1 MRFPEFTEEWETKK
15 LGEVVNFKVT
25 NSFSRDNLNYE
36 NGTVKNIHYGD
47 IHTKFQTLFDISKE
61 TVPFINE
68 EMNVGR
74 ISDENYCREG
84 DIIFADASE
93 DLNDVGKSIEVI
105 NVNGEKLLSG
115 LHTLLARPKVNI
127 FHLGFNGY
135 LFKSNQV
142 RTQIQKESQGSKVLS
157 INVGRISK
165 IELSFPAVQEQERI
179 TALLSLLDERI
190 QTQNKIL
197 LNHKSLI
204 KNLRDMLFKHK
215 IRFKD
220 DNGSEFPDWVSCKLK
235 DVTHRIVQKNSEKNT
250 NVLTISAQYGL
261 ISQLEFFNKS
271 VSAKDVSG
279 YYLLSKGDFAYNKS
293 YSNGYPMGA
302 IKRLIK
308 YDKGIVSTLYICFR
322 CNENVNKDYMEH
334 YFESQIQN
342 IEIEKVAQEGARNH
356 GLLNVGITDFFDIN
370 VNIPSIMEQEK
381 IGTFLS
387 VINRKIET
395 ENEILEQ
402 LENQKQYLLRQMFV

>member
-1 MRFPEFTEEWETKK
+1 MRFPGFTEEWETKK

-68 EMNVGR
+68 EINVKR

-93 DLNDVGKSIEVI
+93 DMNDVGKSIEVI
-105 NVNGEKLLSG
+105 NVSGEKLLSG

-165 IELSFPAVQEQERI
+165 IELSFPLVQEQERI
-179 TALLSLLDERI
+179 AALLSLLDERI
-190 QTQNKIL
+190 QTQNKIIEQL
-197 LNHKSLI
+197 KTSILC
-204 KNLRDMLFKHK
+204 LRNQIFTQK
-215 IRFKD
+215 IRFKNEKGNDFSEWNEVKIGDILKIGNGKDYKHLQMGNIPVFGTGGLMTSVD
-220 DNGSEFPDWVSCKLK
+220 DYLYDGETVCLGRKGTIDKPMYHNGKIWTVDTLFYTHSFQSCLPKFIFHLFRTINWLEYNEASGVPSLSK
-235 DVTHRIVQKNSEKNT
+235 TTIEKIKVHIPSLEEQSVISKFLST
-250 NVLTISAQYGL
+250 IDKKIQIEKIILT
-261 ISQLEFFNKS
+261 QLEKQ
-271 VSAKDVSG
+271 KK
-279 YYLLSKGDFAYNKS
+279 YLL
-293 YSNGYPMGA
+293 
-302 IKRLIK
+302 
-308 YDKGIVSTLYICFR
+308 
-322 CNENVNKDYMEH
+322 EE
-334 YFESQIQN
+334 
-342 IEIEKVAQEGARNH
+342 
-356 GLLNVGITDFFDIN
+356 
-370 VNIPSIMEQEK
+370 
-381 IGTFLS
+381 
-387 VINRKIET
+387 
-395 ENEILEQ
+395 
-402 LENQKQYLLRQMFV
+402 MFI